1 MSTTIFLD
9 SHVFCPYSGDMRKA
23 GRPKKQA
30 DAVKTEY
37 IEIRCET
44 GEKQSFRD
52 AADAAGMPM
61 SGWIRDRLRRSARK
75 ELEDIGKRA
84 AFLDRLAG

>member
-1 MSTTIFLD
+1 MTKKKI
-9 SHVFCPYSGDMRKA
+9 PRKPA
-23 GRPKKQA
+23 A
-30 DAVKTEY
+30 AVKTEY
-37 IEIRCET
+37 IELRVEQ

-75 ELEDIGKRA
+75 ELEDLEMPV
-84 AFLDRLAG
+84 AFLERLSA